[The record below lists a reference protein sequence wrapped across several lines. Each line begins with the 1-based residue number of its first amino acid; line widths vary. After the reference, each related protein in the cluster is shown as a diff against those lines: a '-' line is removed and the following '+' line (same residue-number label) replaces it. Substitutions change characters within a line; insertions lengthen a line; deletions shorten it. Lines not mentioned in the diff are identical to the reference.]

1 MSSELQDI
9 IVKEM
14 KVKPS
19 IDSES
24 EVHELIH
31 FIKHYVQSHGFIQSL
46 VSVSYTHLTLPT
58 TPYV

>member
-1 MSSELQDI
+1 MSKKWRNDMSSELQDI

-19 IDSES
+19 IESET

-31 FIKHYVQSHGFIQSL
+31 FI
-46 VSVSYTHLTLPT
+46 
-58 TPYV
+58 